1 MTASP
6 YMAENEICRR
16 YRQSI
21 DRGEQI
27 QILAE
32 LNCVPRQEIIRILV
46 ACGNI
51 VCTKCEFNSVSYSCN
66 ERTRE
71 WANSEYV
78 EPPVDWSKVAVD
90 TKILVRTHEDSVWER
105 RHFAK
110 YEDGKI
116 YAWSGG
122 LTSWS
127 DAGSINVSAWEC
139 AKLAESEG

>member
-1 MTASP
+1 MLNREKYAK
-6 YMAENEICRR
+6 EILDIACNG
-16 YRQSI
+16 
-21 DRGEQI
+21 DGFG
-27 QILAE
+27 L
-32 LNCVPRQEIIRILV
+32 CDGKLV

-78 EPPVDWSKVAVD
+78 EPSVDWSKVAVD

-116 YAWSGG
+116 YAWSDG

>member
-1 MTASP
+1 MLNREKFAK
-6 YMAENEICRR
+6 EILDIACNG
-16 YRQSI
+16 
-21 DRGEQI
+21 DGFG
-27 QILAE
+27 L
-32 LNCVPRQEIIRILV
+32 CDGKLV

-78 EPPVDWSKVAVD
+78 EPPVDWSKVTVD
-90 TKILVRTHEDSVWER
+90 TPILVRDHEDSVWTR

-110 YEDGKI
+110 YKNGKI

-122 LTSWS
+122 FTSWS
-127 DAGSINVSAWEC
+127 VAGSFAVSDWKY

>member
-1 MTASP
+1 MLNKEKFAK
-6 YMAENEICRR
+6 EILDIACNG
-16 YRQSI
+16 
-21 DRGEQI
+21 DGFG
-27 QILAE
+27 L
-32 LNCVPRQEIIRILV
+32 CDGKLV

-51 VCTKCEFNSVSYSCN
+51 VCTKCEFNSVSHSCN

-78 EPPVDWSKVAVD
+78 EPSVDWSKVAVD

-116 YAWSGG
+116 YAWSDG

-139 AKLAESEG
+139 AKLAESEEK

>member
-1 MTASP
+1 MLNREKFAK
-6 YMAENEICRR
+6 EILDIACNG
-16 YRQSI
+16 
-21 DRGEQI
+21 DGFG
-27 QILAE
+27 L
-32 LNCVPRQEIIRILV
+32 CDGKLV

-51 VCTKCEFNSVSYSCN
+51 VCTKCEFNSVSHSCN

-90 TKILVRTHEDSVWER
+90 TKILVRDHEDNVWVHR
-105 RHFAK
+105 YFAK
-110 YEDGKI
+110 YEGGKI
-116 YAWSGG
+116 YAWSDG

>member
-1 MTASP
+1 MLNREKFAK
-6 YMAENEICRR
+6 EILDIACNGGGFGL
-16 YRQSI
+16 Y
-21 DRGEQI
+21 DGK
-27 QILAE
+27 
-32 LNCVPRQEIIRILV
+32 LV
-46 ACGNI
+46 ACDNI

-78 EPPVDWSKVAVD
+78 EQPVDWSKVPVD
-90 TKILVRTHEDSVWER
+90 AKILVRNREDATWER

-110 YEDGKI
+110 YENGKI
-116 YAWSGG
+116 YAWSDG

-139 AKLAESEG
+139 AKLAESEENHD